1 MNPTLIEH
9 TSQKMRIFYHFSI
22 FVFKNAQI
30 STFWCNNGL
39 KINKGCQHYLE
50 RNFPMNR
57 TIPVRIRFRR
67 IFRELVG
74 SKVFTVW
81 KLRKFTLTLL
91 LQKFRES
98 NVLLMN
104 SLNSWFDEIFFGER
118 EFHGF
123 PHCGVVKTNK
133 IFSLEKKKIREIS
146 SKFRFHGI
154 FAKNPRG

>member
-1 MNPTLIEH
+1 MPKSLIYDAIID
-9 TSQKMRIFYHFSI
+9 QK
-22 FVFKNAQI
+22 
-30 STFWCNNGL
+30 STKVVNTT
-39 KINKGCQHYLE
+39 LE

-104 SLNSWFDEIFFGER
+104 SLNS
-118 EFHGF
+118 
-123 PHCGVVKTNK
+123 
-133 IFSLEKKKIREIS
+133 
-146 SKFRFHGI
+146 
-154 FAKNPRG
+154 

>member
-118 EFHGF
+118 EFHVF
-123 PHCGVVKTNK
+123 SHCGVVKTNK
-133 IFSLEKKKIREIS
+133 IFSLK
-146 SKFRFHGI
+146 
-154 FAKNPRG
+154 KNPWNQFKVPISRTFCKKFERVK

>member
-1 MNPTLIEH
+1 
-9 TSQKMRIFYHFSI
+9 
-22 FVFKNAQI
+22 
-30 STFWCNNGL
+30 
-39 KINKGCQHYLE
+39 
-50 RNFPMNR
+50 MNR

-91 LQKFRES
+91 LQKLRES
-98 NVLLMN
+98 NVILMN

-133 IFSLEKKKIREIS
+133 IFSLEKKKNPWNQFKVSIS
-146 SKFRFHGI
+146 RNFCQKSERVKFSNLHTVNDHVAF
-154 FAKNPRG
+154 FLSEL